1 MSLLNSLP
9 QLNGLSVQVSTINR
23 FEILFNVDVFILNSP
38 DDEQIK
44 PYSKRSSYV
53 AWDNLVKLTLTHPQR
68 KPL

>member
-9 QLNGLSVQVSTINR
+9 QLNGLSVQVSTTNR

-44 PYSKRSSYV
+44 PYSNDRR
-53 AWDNLVKLTLTHPQR
+53 T
-68 KPL
+68 